1 MKVVLDADLCQ
12 GHGMCV
18 LEAPDVFDLAKR
30 ATTVTLRCA
39 QVPDDLLDDVKQA
52 VKFCPN
58 AALSLES

>member
-30 ATTVTLRCA
+30 ATTVTLRCTE
-39 QVPDDLLDDVKQA
+39 VPDDLLDDVKQA